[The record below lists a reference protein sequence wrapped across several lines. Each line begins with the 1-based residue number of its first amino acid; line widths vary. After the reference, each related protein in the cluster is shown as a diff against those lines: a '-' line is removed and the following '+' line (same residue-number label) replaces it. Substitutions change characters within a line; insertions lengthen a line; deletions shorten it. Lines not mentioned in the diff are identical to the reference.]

1 MNPSQS
7 LRVSTMMRALQ
18 DSIMPAIGDD
28 QPLAREQA
36 GLLLGHLAALQ
47 QQDGQEKAV
56 DNYCDTL
63 LENLCES
70 LLALSRNEQD
80 AEVRALREQ
89 LESACGD
96 GDLHAAGFY
105 CERLLALTDVSDDFK
120 TQSAAALYRYAKAHT
135 QMGRAWCLPMGFD
148 SNAGE
153 LPAVGD
159 ILKAG
164 VKANELS

>member
-70 LLALSRNEQD
+70 LLALSRNERG

-96 GDLHAAGFY
+96 DDLHTAGFY
-105 CERLLALTDVSDDFK
+105 CERLLALTDVSDDF
-120 TQSAAALYRYAKAHT
+120 
-135 QMGRAWCLPMGFD
+135 
-148 SNAGE
+148 
-153 LPAVGD
+153 
-159 ILKAG
+159 
-164 VKANELS
+164 